1 MSQPIQS
8 AGLPEVLVMAYWD
21 GERWIDVRVPETH
34 ETSRARRIFDH
45 SWKALLE
52 GALISLLVVGL
63 IAGTAFAGRGGQ
75 STGGGKGHNGGGTL
89 TATVRVSPNPV
100 PANSEFTISGCGY
113 LPGKGVQFNLYLSGG
128 TAVWGGMADGNGCLT
143 NAVGW
148 ASDAGSARLDVLE
161 GSTTKVASTTFSI
174 Q

>member
-1 MSQPIQS
+1 
-8 AGLPEVLVMAYWD
+8 MAYWD
-21 GERWIDVRVPETH
+21 GERWLDNGAQETR
-34 ETSRARRIFDH
+34 ETSRARRVFDH

-52 GALISLLVVGL
+52 GALVSLLVVGL
-63 IAGTAFAGRGGQ
+63 IAGTAFAGKGAH
-75 STGGGKGHNGGGTL
+75 SAGGGKGGHNSGGTL

-113 LPGKGVQFNLYLSGG
+113 LPGKGVQFNLYVSGG

-148 ASDAGSARLDVLE
+148 ASDASSARLDVLE

>member
-1 MSQPIQS
+1 
-8 AGLPEVLVMAYWD
+8 MANWD
-21 GERWIDVRVPETH
+21 GERWLDERVQETRQA
-34 ETSRARRIFDH
+34 SRARRVFDH

-63 IAGTAFAGRGGQ
+63 IAGTAFAGKGSH

-89 TATVRVSPNPV
+89 TATVGVSPNPV
-100 PANSEFTISGCGY
+100 PANSEFSISGCGY
-113 LPGKGVQFNLYLSGG
+113 LPSKGVQFNFYAPGG
-128 TAVWGGMADGNGCLT
+128 TAIWGGMADASGCLT

-148 ASDAGSARLDVLE
+148 ASAAGSARLDVLE
-161 GSTTKVASTTFSI
+161 GSTTVVASTTFSI